1 MVNAIKYNGY
11 MEGGNIMRP
20 GKKTT
25 IFFLTLFLVLVLL
38 PWADKAA
45 AQSETVFYIPVKGE
59 INPAMASFVTGQ
71 LDRAYEEGASAVVLE
86 ITTLGGRVDSALKI
100 SEAIINSGVPT
111 VSYIR
116 DRAISAG
123 VLIAMS
129 AEKVVMAP
137 GSSIGSAETIPY
149 TEKNISF
156 WTGELRKVAEL
167 RDRDA
172 EVIAAMADRDIE
184 IPGLVEKGKI
194 LNLSTAKAV
203 ELGIADTTASSRQEL
218 NDWLGF
224 ASARTVVV
232 EESYQ
237 VKLAKMMAS
246 TTASAIFL
254 TLGMGGLVAELFVP
268 GFGFFG
274 TIGLLS
280 FGLYF
285 AGSMLAGHAG
295 WSAVILFMVGIA
307 LLLIELAIP
316 GFGFPGVGGI
326 ISILA
331 SIFMASASAAQAIAS
346 LATSMVL
353 TIILAVLLF
362 KYAPRSKYFDRL
374 ILSTQLKTEEG
385 YVGISDHS
393 SLAGKE
399 GVAVTPLRP
408 AGTAEIDGKRMD
420 VVTMGDYIKA
430 GEHIKVVKVEGNRII
445 VTKNG

>member
-1 MVNAIKYNGY
+1 
-11 MEGGNIMRP
+11 MRP
-20 GKKTT
+20 GKKSA
-25 IFFLTLFLVLVLL
+25 IFFMALVLVLVLL
-38 PWADKAA
+38 PLAGQVA
-45 AQSETVFYIPVKGE
+45 AQTETVFYIPVKGE

-71 LDRAYEEGASAVVLE
+71 LDRAHEEGVSSVVLE
-86 ITTLGGRVDSALKI
+86 INTLGGRVDSALTI
-100 SEAIINSGVPT
+100 SEAIIASGIPT
-111 VSYIR
+111 AAYIK
-116 DRAISAG
+116 DKAISAG
-123 VLIAMS
+123 VLIAIS

-167 RDRDA
+167 RGRDA

-184 IPGLVEKGKI
+184 IPGLVEKGKL

-203 ELGIADTTASSRQEL
+203 ELGIADTTVSSRKEL

-224 ASARTVVV
+224 ASARTEVA

-246 TTASAIFL
+246 TTVSAILL

-268 GFGFFG
+268 GFGLFG
-274 TIGLLS
+274 TVGLLS

-285 AGSMLAGHAG
+285 AGNMLAGHAG
-295 WSAVILFMVGIA
+295 WSAIILFLVGIT
-307 LLLIELAIP
+307 LLLVELTLP

-331 SIFMASASAAQAIAS
+331 SIFMASVSAAQAVIS
-346 LATSMVL
+346 LTTSLVL
-353 TIILAVLLF
+353 TIILVVLLF

-385 YVGISDHS
+385 YVGITDHS
-393 SLAGKE
+393 SLAGQE

-430 GEHIKVVKVEGNRII
+430 GERIKVLKVEGNKII
-445 VTKNG
+445 VAKNG